1 LKLAQVRHQI
11 FIFGILL
18 FAVSIPTSK
27 FGMSLSQMILAANW
41 LFDKDVYQK
50 TKLFF
55 SQKIALVFG
64 LIFFVHLCWLLN
76 TANFSYAMDDLRT
89 KAPIFILAVIF
100 STTPRLSKKEFYF
113 LLLTHIS
120 AVFLTSMISASI
132 YFTENPAD
140 FRLISPFIS
149 HIRLALNVCI
159 AIFSLLYFI
168 FNNPFHLNRRLLIA
182 QKSGFIL
189 ILLWLLSFLSMLQSF
204 TGIGIVF
211 FVFLSICLK
220 SIYQSSISKIAKIL
234 FTGILILAPV
244 ACFFTLFHSYRNY
257 SQKPTVILSNLDTV
271 SKYGGIYR
279 QDTINFKTENG
290 KWIGLYLCEPELQH
304 GWNQRS
310 KIKYNTPDT
319 PGSTINYT
327 LIRYLTSKGLR
338 KDFDGVNA
346 LSDQD
351 VKNIEKGIANIEYT
365 QGSGINSRLYKL
377 FWEYQEYK
385 DHGVF
390 VGHSLFQR
398 LELWKTSWSVI
409 KSNWLFGVGTGDVP
423 DVFKQTLKN
432 ENSPLQDTKLRSH
445 NQYLSL
451 FIAFGVVGFLL
462 CLFSFIYPF
471 IKSKLIF
478 DYFCTIFLIVFL
490 MSMLTEDTIES
501 QDGVTFYAFF
511 AALYLFQKPLKKEAL
526 LTKTED

>member
-1 LKLAQVRHQI
+1 
-11 FIFGILL
+11 
-18 FAVSIPTSK
+18 
-27 FGMSLSQMILAANW
+27 MSLSQMILAANW
-41 LFDKDVYQK
+41 LFDPDVYQK
-50 TKLFF
+50 AKRFF
-55 SQKIALVFG
+55 VQKTALIFA
-64 LIFFVHLCWLLN
+64 LIFFVHVCWLLN
-76 TANFSYAMDDLRT
+76 TSNFSYAMDDLRT
-89 KAPIFILAVIF
+89 KAPLFILAVIF
-100 STTPRLSKKEFYF
+100 STTSRLSQKEFYF
-113 LLLTHIS
+113 VLLAHAS
-120 AVFLTSMISASI
+120 AVFGTSLVSAYI
-132 YFTENPAD
+132 YFTQHPAD

-159 AIFSLLYFI
+159 AIFSLLYLVFR
-168 FNNPFHLNRRLLIA
+168 NPFQLDRKLLIV
-182 QKSGFIL
+182 QKSGFIM
-189 ILLWLLSFLSMLQSF
+189 IMLWLLSFLSMLQSF
-204 TGIGIVF
+204 TGIGIV
-211 FVFLSICLK
+211 VILFLIICLK
-220 SIYQSSISKIAKIL
+220 SIFEFPIAKTAKIL
-234 FTGILILAPV
+234 IGVVLIAAP
-244 ACFFTLFHSYRNY
+244 LFCIISIVRTYRAY
-257 SQKPTVILSNLDTV
+257 SHKPAVVLTALDST
-271 SKYGGIYR
+271 SKYGGVYR

-290 KWIGLYLCEPELQH
+290 KWIGIYLCEPELQA
-304 GWNQRS
+304 GWNRRS
-310 KIKYNTPDT
+310 KIKYNTPDNQ
-319 PGSTINYT
+319 GNTINYA

-351 VKNIEKGIANIEYT
+351 VENIEKGIANIEYT
-365 QGSGINSRLYKL
+365 RGSGINARLYKL

-385 DHGVF
+385 FHDKF

-398 LELWKTSWSVI
+398 LELWKTSGSII

-423 DVFKQTLKN
+423 DVFRQTLKD

-451 FIAFGVVGFLL
+451 LIAFGVVGFLL

-471 IKSKLIF
+471 VKSKLIF

-526 LTKTED
+526 LTKTEN